1 MNCVSPIN
9 FKNQEFNNMMFSEN
23 GQRRRVVI
31 TGLGLVSP
39 LGNDVESTWQAMMRG
54 ECGVERITRFNTT
67 DFPCALAAF
76 VKGFDPLQYMDK
88 KDARRMSP
96 FLHFAVAAAQQAIT
110 NAGLDFSREDP
121 TRMGAEIGS
130 AIGGAEVVEEQ
141 RLNLEREGVKKVNP
155 VAIPALLI
163 NMPGCF
169 VAITHN
175 LRGPVNASVTACA
188 TGISGIG
195 EGMRRIVWGD
205 AEVMLAGGTES
216 AITPLTVSAF
226 GRLTAL
232 SRRNDT
238 PKQAITPFDAHRDG
252 TVVGEGAGVVVLESL
267 EHALGRGARILA
279 EVKGYALTSDA
290 FHISSP
296 RDDGE
301 CSARA
306 MSLALKDGGVA
317 PHQVDYIAAH
327 GTGTPM
333 NDTIETKAIKLAF
346 GDAAYKIPVSSI
358 KSMTGHTL
366 GAAGALSV
374 IAAVKAM
381 HEGFIPPTINLNTP
395 DPTCDLDYVPNTPR
409 RAEVKIATA
418 NGFGFGGQ
426 NACVVL
432 QKWVG

>member
-1 MNCVSPIN
+1 
-9 FKNQEFNNMMFSEN
+9 MFSEN
-23 GQRRRVVI
+23 GNRRRVVV

-39 LGNDVESTWQAMMRG
+39 LGNNVASTWQAMMNG
-54 ECGVERITRFNTT
+54 ECGVERITRFDTT
-67 DFPCALAAF
+67 DFPCAMAAF
-76 VKGFDPLQYMDK
+76 VKDFDPLQYMDK
-88 KDARRMSP
+88 KDARRMAP
-96 FLHFAVAAAQQAIT
+96 FLHFAVAATQQALT
-110 NAGLDFSREDP
+110 DAGLDLSLEDP
-121 TRMGAEIGS
+121 TRVGVEIGS
-130 AIGGAEVVEEQ
+130 AIGGADVVEEQ
-141 RLNLEREGVKKVNP
+141 RLILEREGAKRVNP
-155 VAIPALLI
+155 ASIPALLI

-169 VAITHN
+169 IAITHN
-175 LRGPVNASVTACA
+175 IRGPVNASVTACA

-238 PKQAITPFDAHRDG
+238 PKRAITPFDANRDG

-279 EVKGYALTSDA
+279 EVKGYSLTSDA

-296 RDDGE
+296 RDDGT

-306 MSLALKDGGVA
+306 MSNAVREAGFRPDQL
-317 PHQVDYIAAH
+317 DYIAAH

-333 NDTIETKAIKLAF
+333 NDAIETKAIKLAF
-346 GDAAYKIPVSSI
+346 GETAYKIPISSV

-366 GAAGALSV
+366 GAAGALSAIV
-374 IAAVKAM
+374 AIKAM
-381 HEGFIPPTINLNTP
+381 HTGFIPPTINLDTP
-395 DPTCDLDYVPNTPR
+395 DPECDLDYVPNHPR
-409 RAEVKIATA
+409 RAEVKVAAA

-432 QKWVG
+432 QKWTE